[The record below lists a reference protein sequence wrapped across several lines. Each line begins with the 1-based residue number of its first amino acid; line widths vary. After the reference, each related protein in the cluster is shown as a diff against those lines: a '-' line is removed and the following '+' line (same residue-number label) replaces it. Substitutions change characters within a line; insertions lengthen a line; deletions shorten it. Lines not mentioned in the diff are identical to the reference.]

1 MAIQRWLELL
11 PVRWARHDPGG
22 RFDSSAL
29 GQDLSE
35 EAQIPDSAASRREH
49 YEPNKKRPSG
59 REGRLR
65 ASRNRFGGFHQEIRR
80 SDSHLTRST
89 VTAGL
94 VQSDPLSESV
104 VATAGSRPKHQG
116 LVRWLAVSAKSRLVC
131 PQKKSL
137 HINTIG
143 VRRNPF
149 MRSKSSKRKYGPK
162 ASSKVKRAVHE
173 WKRGKLKSGGSGETV
188 RSRKQAIAI
197 GLSEARRTGAKV
209 PQRHKSS

>member
-11 PVRWARHDPGG
+11 PVRRARHDPGG
-22 RFDSSAL
+22 RFDSNAL

-49 YEPNKKRPSG
+49 CEPNKKRPSG
-59 REGRLR
+59 RKGPLR
-65 ASRNRFGGFHQEIRR
+65 ASRNHFAGLDQEIRR

-104 VATAGSRPKHQG
+104 VATAVADLSIKGSFAGARYPQNRASF
-116 LVRWLAVSAKSRLVC
+116 VR
-131 PQKKSL
+131 KKSL
-137 HINTIG
+137 HINIIG

-209 PQRHKSS
+209 PQRHKPS